1 LLTEE
6 NYEVV
11 LFTKPERSKM
21 PLFVHLHTHSD
32 YSLLDGA
39 CNISQLVDQAYR
51 FDMPALAL
59 TDHGNIFGAIEF
71 YQKASSRGIKPIIGC
86 EVYIAPQSRFKKR
99 KTRGEEVAYHLTL
112 LCKNKQGYQNLM
124 ELVSKGFTEGFY
136 YHPRVDKRLLSEL
149 KEGLIAL
156 SGCIKGEIPSLL
168 IKNKVEKACQ
178 VAEEFREIYGDDFY
192 LEIQDTGLEEQKLIN
207 TKLREISKQLS
218 IPLVATNDVHYLHKE
233 DARAQEVLL
242 CIQTGKT
249 LEDSTRLKFSSS
261 ELYFRSPEEML
272 EVFNFDKECVY
283 LSGEIAEK
291 CSLVLKKGKV
301 YLPVYHP
308 PQGYSLVDYL
318 RNLCQEGLKKRY
330 SSVSKEILE
339 RLNYELDI
347 ISSMGYAGYFLIVW
361 DFIRYAREKGIL
373 VGPGRGS
380 VTGSLVAYLLGIT
393 EIDPLKYGLIF
404 ERFLNPERKTLPDI
418 DIDIQDERRG
428 EIIEYVKEKYGEE
441 NVAQIITFGTMAA
454 RAAIRDVGRVL
465 GMPYTVVDKIA
476 KLIPPNTKLK
486 IAIEQSE
493 EIRQL
498 IGKDK
503 QVETLFEIA
512 QRIEGLTRHASTHA
526 AGLVI
531 APNRLTSYTPLY
543 RTNRNEITTQ
553 YEMHSL
559 EAIGLLKMD
568 FLGLKTLNVIK
579 ETLDLIKK
587 CQDKEINLEN
597 IPLDDDA
604 TYRMLSRGETV
615 GVFQLESR
623 GMQDLLKRL
632 KPEKFEDIIAVL
644 ALYRPGPLQSGMVDE
659 FINRK
664 NGKSRVEYLHPKLKP
679 ILKETYGVIL
689 YQEQVMRI
697 ANELAGFS
705 LGEADILRRA
715 MGKKIPQLMEEQR
728 EKFIQGAAER
738 EIDVRVA
745 ERIFELMAHFSGY
758 GFNKSHST
766 GYALISYQTAFLKA
780 NYPLEFMAALLTS
793 EKDNTD
799 KLVYYINECQRMGIE
814 VLPPDINQSRDNFTV
829 VENSS
834 PSDGSYHKGKI
845 RFGLTAVKNVGE
857 AAISSI
863 INEREKSGDFKSI
876 FDFCQ
881 RVDLRVVNKK
891 VLESL
896 VKCGA
901 FDSLPGYRSQKLAV
915 IDEAVEKATRL
926 HRDQKRGQLSLFDD
940 TEGKE
945 EIDLPRVKD
954 ISRSTRLN
962 WEKELLGI
970 YLSGHPL
977 DGYQKRIKSFSTH
990 SGAELRKLEDG
1001 KQVKIAG
1008 VVNTISVKKDRRGKP
1023 MAFFILEDTQSE
1035 VEVVVFAKIYQ
1046 SCSSYLKEGELVV
1059 VEGRVDTTSD
1069 PPKIVA
1075 GQISPF
1081 SVLEKKGGDF
1091 HIRIDPGSWKKDK
1104 LEKLKEILQQRKGK
1118 NPVYL
1123 HFQDKS
1129 GEGVVIKSRSL
1140 KVDFSEEVISQIENL
1155 VGEGCCWIG

>member
-1 LLTEE
+1 
-6 NYEVV
+6 
-11 LFTKPERSKM
+11 M

-347 ISSMGYAGYFLIVW
+347 ISSMGYAG
-361 DFIRYAREKGIL
+361 IRYAREKGIL

-418 DIDIQDERRG
+418 DIDIQDERRGERRG

-615 GVFQLESR
+615 G
-623 GMQDLLKRL
+623 
-632 KPEKFEDIIAVL
+632 
-644 ALYRPGPLQSGMVDE
+644 
-659 FINRK
+659 
-664 NGKSRVEYLHPKLKP
+664 GKSRVEYLHPKLKP

-738 EIDVRVA
+738 KIDVRVA

-829 VENSS
+829 RK
-834 PSDGSYHKGKI
+834 DKI
-845 RFGLTAVKNVGE
+845 WLNCCK
-857 AAISSI
+857 
-863 INEREKSGDFKSI
+863 
-876 FDFCQ
+876 
-881 RVDLRVVNKK
+881 
-891 VLESL
+891 
-896 VKCGA
+896 
-901 FDSLPGYRSQKLAV
+901 
-915 IDEAVEKATRL
+915 
-926 HRDQKRGQLSLFDD
+926 KRG
-940 TEGKE
+940 
-945 EIDLPRVKD
+945 
-954 ISRSTRLN
+954 RSCHI
-962 WEKELLGI
+962 I
-970 YLSGHPL
+970 YH
-977 DGYQKRIKSFSTH
+977 Q
-990 SGAELRKLEDG
+990 
-1001 KQVKIAG
+1001 
-1008 VVNTISVKKDRRGKP
+1008 
-1023 MAFFILEDTQSE
+1023 
-1035 VEVVVFAKIYQ
+1035 
-1046 SCSSYLKEGELVV
+1046 
-1059 VEGRVDTTSD
+1059 
-1069 PPKIVA
+1069 
-1075 GQISPF
+1075 
-1081 SVLEKKGGDF
+1081 
-1091 HIRIDPGSWKKDK
+1091 
-1104 LEKLKEILQQRKGK
+1104 
-1118 NPVYL
+1118 
-1123 HFQDKS
+1123 
-1129 GEGVVIKSRSL
+1129 
-1140 KVDFSEEVISQIENL
+1140 
-1155 VGEGCCWIG
+1155 